1 MKKGLLT
8 IITAATLV
16 LQTNAEI
23 IFPTYF
29 EDDFKTNMELE
40 GWTIYAPAGSPSGTY
55 GHSMFPGY
63 SPENA
68 VRVKDIGDYMGVWT
82 NSEYSSAIESDTW
95 LISPEVEID
104 TALALLSFNFSVSGI
119 NSSSA
124 QSCYVYISEDG
135 IEKENFHEIG
145 NYKLRGAADQYVNG
159 QFYESGRNLLNTSR
173 VNFKVEGY
181 EDKTIRIAFV
191 NKGNKRG
198 IAGFSNI
205 AILPWDVASSA
216 KPGKEYIQVDQNATT
231 TTYSISINPV
241 FPTEVG
247 HIDIE
252 FETKDGFKDTQTIPY
267 QKPEDDNG
275 KPMTL
280 TIKDVRLKS
289 DYTEFSLKIKPSDES
304 LLPYTINGVYYK
316 AEPDYEP
323 IYFVEDAT
331 GMWCGWCPFGS
342 AALDYYSDYYS
353 GEGSG
358 VTLIPVAVH
367 YGDVLQIDLQDN
379 DYQTQFV
386 KSLSVS
392 GYPSMYINRNP
403 RSISISGNPTR
414 LGTEIEKLRDTKTYA
429 HAEITAINYDSD
441 SGEVEVDYMVKSKI
455 DTRYIPLRVS
465 ALVVEDNVIGTDTRY
480 NHTSYLQ
487 KNGYTA
493 DVIASQY
500 GEEWLPYFEPY
511 LGVGTASYTKITY
524 QGVARGA
531 YPSYEGEVL
540 EGNSPTRP
548 IFGTIDFKMPETVL
562 NPDNVRF
569 VVLVTNPNDGTVI
582 GADQR
587 GIYEERTSEVESKP
601 IKEEIIV
608 SRTDGYITIT
618 SPADGTAEV
627 YSLDGI
633 RIASTS
639 INSGNNRVRV
649 PEAAGIYIVKVETGT
664 SSKVFKV
671 F

>member
-1 MKKGLLT
+1 M
-8 IITAATLV
+8 TAIAGATLA
-16 LQTNAEI
+16 LHANAEI

-29 EDDFKTNMELE
+29 TDDFKSNMELE

-55 GHSMFPGY
+55 GQSMFPGY

-82 NSEYSSAIESDTW
+82 NSEYSSGIESDTW

-104 TALALLSFNFSVSGI
+104 TDLALLTFNFSVTGI

-124 QSCYVYISEDG
+124 QSCYVYISEGG
-135 IEKENFHEIG
+135 IDKENFQEIG
-145 NYKLRGAADQYVNG
+145 NFKLRGAADQYVNG

-181 EDKTIRIAFV
+181 EGKTVRIALV

-205 AILPWDVASSA
+205 AILPWDVSSSA
-216 KPGKEYIQVDQNATT
+216 KPGKEYIQVDQNSTT
-231 TTYSISINPV
+231 ASYSISINPV
-241 FPTEVG
+241 FPTEVD

-267 QKPEDDNG
+267 QKAEEDNG
-275 KPMTL
+275 TPITL
-280 TIKDVRLKS
+280 NIKDVTLKS
-289 DYTEFSLKIKPSDES
+289 DYTEFSLKIQPSDES
-304 LLPYTINGVYYK
+304 LLPYRINGVYYK
-316 AEPDYEP
+316 AEPGYEP

-342 AALDYYSDYYS
+342 AALDYYTEHYS
-353 GEGSG
+353 EEGSG

-367 YGDVLQIDLQDN
+367 YGDVLQIDLKDN

-414 LGTEIEKLRDTKTYA
+414 LGTEIEKLKDTETYT

-441 SGEVEVDYMVKSKI
+441 SGEVEVDYMVKSMI
-455 DTRYIPLRVS
+455 DTRYIPLKVS
-465 ALVVEDNVIGTDTRY
+465 VLTVEDNVNGTDSRY

-511 LGVGTASYTKITY
+511 IGVGTASFTKITY
-524 QGVARGA
+524 QGVARGV
-531 YPSYEGEVL
+531 YPSFEGEVL

-548 IFGTIDFKMPETVL
+548 IFGTISFKMPETVL

-587 GIYEERTSEVESKP
+587 GIYEERTSGVEP
-601 IKEEIIV
+601 TTIKEEITV
-608 SRTDGYITIT
+608 SRTDGQISITT
-618 SPADGTAEV
+618 PSDGIAEV

-633 RIASTS
+633 RIASAS
-639 INSGNNRVRV
+639 IKSGNNRVRL
-649 PEAAGIYIVKVETGT
+649 PEARGMYIVKVDTPT
-664 SSKVFKV
+664 SSKVFKL